1 MNLQD
6 PARSCEILEVQEFK
20 LSFLARKIP
29 FLQEF
34 TSFLQEKIILAK
46 QL

>member
-20 LSFLARKIP
+20 LSFLVIKIS
-29 FLQEF
+29 FLQEIIF
-34 TSFLQEKIILAK
+34 FLQEKIILAR